1 MAGPG
6 TGWMQELI
14 YKLRTDSSATGDRS
28 LEEYHV
34 SLSGTHSTCFTAI
47 WVKPEKTCLSNLQM
61 TDL

>member
-1 MAGPG
+1 
-6 TGWMQELI
+6 MQELI

-47 WVKPEKTCLSNLQM
+47 LVKPEKTCLSNLQM